1 MINLTDKSKN
11 GPFLIGID
19 VGTTSVK
26 AGLFDVNGGQL
37 AAFAERY
44 PTLRLATGQV
54 TQTPD
59 DWMQLVEKALHAV
72 SASAPSDSIASV
84 GLTSQVNTH
93 VFVDEN
99 LKPLMPAFTWQDTR
113 CADVAADID
122 AQISSEDKIEWWGAP
137 LPIDSSHVLAR
148 MVYVK
153 QNHPDIWAKT
163 RYVLAPKDYCIAKLT
178 GDIITDPMTAF
189 GVVDSQLKLI
199 EPLVALVD
207 GAKQRLP
214 QVAGFTTPAGIIRA
228 GFVCT
233 NVPMVVGAM
242 DAWAGFLGAGAA
254 KDGDAVYLSGTS
266 EILGLVSK
274 TKVPTP
280 GVIAFPECENLVI
293 HAGPTQS
300 GTASLDWASRLFNR
314 ALEDLLAMAA
324 ALDPTSAVPVFL
336 PHLDGERAP
345 LWDAQSRGA
354 FAGAS
359 ARMGAAEFTLGVLE
373 GVAFAVRLL
382 LESLQLSSG
391 MKPEMLAH
399 AGGGARSDIW
409 CQIRA
414 DVLGVPIKRLK
425 NLDAGVAGAA
435 MLAGVGAGLFSSI
448 AVAAQNFVQ
457 TDGVFE
463 PRQQLKTRHEEG
475 FAKYQMLYQQLKPLN
490 AR

>member
-1 MINLTDKSKN
+1 MINLTEKSN
-11 GPFLIGID
+11 TGPLLIGID

-26 AGLFDVNGGQL
+26 AGLFDEHGVQL
-37 AAFAERY
+37 GSFAERY
-44 PTLRLATGQV
+44 ETFRLDVGHV
-54 TQTPD
+54 TQNPH
-59 DWMQLVEKALHAV
+59 DWMQLVEKALYAV
-72 SASAPSDSIASV
+72 SASAPSGSIVSV

-99 LKPLMPAFTWQDTR
+99 LNPLLPAFTWQDTR
-113 CADVAADID
+113 CCDVAATID
-122 AQISSEDKIEWWGAP
+122 AQICMEDKIAWWGAP
-137 LPIDSSHVLAR
+137 LPIDASHVLAR
-148 MVYVK
+148 MAYVRRV
-153 QNHPDIWAKT
+153 HPDVWAKT
-163 RYVLAPKDYCIAKLT
+163 KYVLAPKDYCIAKLT

-207 GAKQRLP
+207 GARERLP
-214 QVAGFTTPAGIIRA
+214 QIAGFTEAAGTIRA
-228 GFVCT
+228 GFQCAG
-233 NVPMVVGAM
+233 VPMVVGAM

-314 ALEDLLAMAA
+314 SIDELLAMAA
-324 ALDPTSAVPVFL
+324 AFDPDTQTPIFL

-345 LWDAQSRGA
+345 LWDSASRGT

-359 ARMGAAEFTLGVLE
+359 AQMDAGHFTLGVLE
-373 GVAFAVRLL
+373 GVAYSVSLL
-382 LESLQLSSG
+382 LESLQQSTG
-391 MKPEMLAH
+391 MRPELLAH

-414 DVLGVPIKRLK
+414 DVLGVPLKRLK

-435 MLAGVGAGLFSSI
+435 MLAGVGAGLFASI
-448 AVAAQNFVQ
+448 AGAAQSFVQ
-457 TDGVFE
+457 TDRIFE
-463 PRQQLKTRHEEG
+463 PRLQLKTRHEDR
-475 FAKYQMLYQQLKPLN
+475 FAKYQLLYHQLKPFN